1 MDKEKIKP
9 YASEEEL
16 IDNAENVAKA
26 WQREE
31 YNDYVFSARH
41 IADDPNNK
49 ENCLHLYLDEDLHI
63 RSTNWSRWARHMSV
77 DEKLNAGEVH
87 AYESRLCMEFL
98 LWTNMEKDRI
108 KQLKKEYK
116 QLEKQAEVTEIFLTM
131 AINQKSKYKS

>member
-16 IDNAENVAKA
+16 IANAENVAKS

-41 IADDPNNK
+41 IADDPENK
-49 ENCLHLYLDEDLHI
+49 ENCLHLYLDENLHI
-63 RSTNWSRWARHMSV
+63 HSTNWSRWARHMSV
-77 DEKLNAGEVH
+77 DEKLNAGEVK
-87 AYESRLCMEFL
+87 AYENRLFMEFL
-98 LWTNMEKDRI
+98 LWTDMENDRI

-116 QLEKQAEVTEIFLTM
+116 QLEKQAEVAAVFMTM
-131 AINQKSKYKS
+131 AMNRKDKYKN